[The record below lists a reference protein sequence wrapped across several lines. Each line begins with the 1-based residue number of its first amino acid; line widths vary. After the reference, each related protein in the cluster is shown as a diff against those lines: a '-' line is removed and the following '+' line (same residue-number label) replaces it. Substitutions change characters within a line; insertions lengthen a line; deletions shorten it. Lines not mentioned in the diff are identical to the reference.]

1 MPLRRGKK
9 IEMCE
14 SNWGRKE
21 SKMHKDRV
29 PSQYSE
35 MDLSRAREFDQK
47 VKKNFM
53 PAIRST
59 VRQIV
64 EDYGPLQGT
73 AVDVGCGTAVFAIEL
88 CRQSDLKIYA
98 LEKVKAIY
106 EVARMNI
113 EKEGLRERVIPVLG
127 DASEI
132 PLEDGFA
139 DFVISRGA
147 YHCWEDKPKVLREIY
162 RVLKRGGIA
171 LVGGGFGRYVSDEDL
186 ERMKEL
192 RDRSLG
198 EAARVYSSPRTFQE
212 SLEEAG
218 IRDFRLIRER
228 AGLWA
233 EIRK

>member
-1 MPLRRGKK
+1 
-9 IEMCE
+9 
-14 SNWGRKE
+14 
-21 SKMHKDRV
+21 MHKERV
-29 PSQYSE
+29 PSQYFE
-35 MDLSRAREFDQK
+35 MDLLKAKEFDLK

-98 LEKVKAIY
+98 LEKIKAIY

-113 EKEGLRERVIPVLG
+113 ENEGLEERIIPVLG
-127 DASEI
+127 DANEI
-132 PLEDGFA
+132 PLKDEFA

-147 YHCWEDKPKVLREIY
+147 YHCWEDKPRVLREIY
-162 RVLKRGGIA
+162 RILKKGGIA

-198 EAARVYSSPRTFQE
+198 EAAKVYSSPKIFQE
-212 SLEEAG
+212 SLKKAD
-218 IRDFRLIRER
+218 IKDFRLIRER
-228 AGLWA
+228 AGLWV